1 MFLFVVENAY
11 ELIQAVQQINVQCLT
26 VVCKYSGCEEK

>member
-11 ELIQAVQQINVQCLT
+11 EMIQAVQQNVQCLT
-26 VVCKYSGCEEK
+26 FVCEYFGYEEK